1 MLPLDLREAVWKTDG
16 LIKLTFKIMIKI
28 QNLKKIFQVWNEE
41 IEIFK
46 NLNLEINSWDF
57 IAIIGPSWSWKS
69 TFLNM
74 LSGIDRNFE
83 GILDINWKDIS
94 KISDDEITEF
104 RGKNIS
110 YIFQNFKLVE
120 NLTVAEN
127 VDLIVELNQLE
138 RNFSTDEI
146 LKIVWLESK
155 KDVYAFHLSGWES
168 QRVAIARA
176 FVGKTSLLL
185 ADEPTWALDSKNK
198 KIIMDLIL
206 ELHKKIKN
214 TIVMI
219 THDDEVAKFAEKV
232 YRVGGWDIKNI

>member
-1 MLPLDLREAVWKTDG
+1 
-16 LIKLTFKIMIKI
+16 MIQI
-28 QNLKKIFQVWNEE
+28 HHLKKIFKVWDEE

-46 NLNLEINSWDF
+46 DLDLEIISWDF
-57 IAIIGPSWSWKS
+57 IAIIGPSGSGKS
-69 TFLNM
+69 TFLNI
-74 LSGIDRNFE
+74 LSGIDRSFSGTLE
-83 GILDINWKDIS
+83 IDGKDIS
-94 KISDDEITEF
+94 KLNDDEMTEF

-146 LKIVWLESK
+146 LKIVDLESK

-185 ADEPTWALDSKNK
+185 ADEPTGALDAKNK

-219 THDDEVAKFAEKV
+219 THDDEVAKLAEKV
-232 YRVGGWDIKNI
+232 YRVGAGDMKKI

>member
-1 MLPLDLREAVWKTDG
+1 MIS
-16 LIKLTFKIMIKI
+16 IK
-28 QNLKKIFQVWNEE
+28 NLKKIFQVSNEN

-46 NLNLEINSWDF
+46 NLNLEIQSWEF
-57 IAIIGPSWSWKS
+57 VALVWPSGSGKS
-69 TFLNM
+69 TFLNL

-83 GILDINWKDIS
+83 GILEIEGNDIS
-94 KISDDEITEF
+94 KLSEDQMTEF

-120 NLTVAEN
+120 NLTVWEN
-127 VDLIVELNQLE
+127 IDLIVELNKLE

-146 LKIVWLESK
+146 LKIVGLSSK

-176 FVGKTSLLL
+176 FVGKTSILL
-185 ADEPTWALDSKNK
+185 ADEPTWALDQKNK
-198 KIIMDLIL
+198 KIIMELIL

-219 THDDEVAKFAEKV
+219 THDDEVAKLAEKV
-232 YRVGGWDIKNI
+232 YRVGDGDIKEIK

>member
-1 MLPLDLREAVWKTDG
+1 MIS
-16 LIKLTFKIMIKI
+16 IKK
-28 QNLKKIFQVWNEE
+28 LKKIFSVSNET

-46 NLNLEINSWDF
+46 NLNLEIKSWEF
-57 IAIIGPSWSWKS
+57 VALIWPSGSGKS
-69 TFLNM
+69 TFLNL

-83 GILDINWKDIS
+83 GILEIEGKDIS
-94 KISDDEITEF
+94 KLSEDQMTEF
-104 RGKNIS
+104 RWKNIS

-120 NLTVAEN
+120 NLTVWEN
-127 VDLIVELNQLE
+127 IDLIVELNKLE
-138 RNFSTDEI
+138 RNFSTEEI

-155 KDVYAFHLSGWES
+155 KDVYVFHLSGGES

-185 ADEPTWALDSKNK
+185 ADEPTGALDQKNK
-198 KIIMDLIL
+198 KIIMELIL

-219 THDDEVAKFAEKV
+219 THDDEVAKLAEEV
-232 YRVGGWDIKNI
+232 YRVGDGDIKEIK

>member
-1 MLPLDLREAVWKTDG
+1 
-16 LIKLTFKIMIKI
+16 MIKI
-28 QNLKKIFQVWNEE
+28 QKLKKIFKVWDEE

-46 NLNLEINSWDF
+46 DLDLEIISWDF
-57 IAIIGPSWSWKS
+57 IAIIGPSGSGKS
-69 TFLNM
+69 TFLNI
-74 LSGIDRNFE
+74 LSGIDRNFSGTLE
-83 GILDINWKDIS
+83 IDEKDIS
-94 KISDDEITEF
+94 KLNDDEMTEF

-120 NLTVAEN
+120 NLTVEEN
-127 VDLIVELNQLE
+127 IDLIVELNNLE

-146 LKIVWLESK
+146 LKIVNLESK

-185 ADEPTWALDSKNK
+185 ADEPTGALDAKNK

-219 THDDEVAKFAEKV
+219 THDDEVAKLAEKV
-232 YRVGGWDIKNI
+232 YRVGAGDMKKI